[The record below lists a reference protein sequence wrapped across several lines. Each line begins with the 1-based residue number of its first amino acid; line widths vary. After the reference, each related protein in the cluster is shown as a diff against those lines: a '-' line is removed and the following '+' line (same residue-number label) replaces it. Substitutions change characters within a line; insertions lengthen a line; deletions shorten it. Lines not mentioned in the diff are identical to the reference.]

1 MGRLAR
7 IVSNDLL
14 YSTFLVSSFLEGVL
28 IKQTVVLFVLAIR
41 SDRHTR
47 RAVVVESHPPSR
59 WPTIPA
65 YHHFAAK

>member
-7 IVSNDLL
+7 IVSNGLL
-14 YSTFLVSSFLEGVL
+14 YSAFLVSSFLEGVL
-28 IKQTVVLFVLAIR
+28 IKQKVLFVLAIR